1 MALASSIFDA
11 RYTPWKNQGETV
23 TGATDSAN
31 AIKLAGLDWRVEEK
45 KVYTE
50 DGILIP
56 NATANVRNSDGKP
69 LGIVGDRYK
78 VVQNEDAF
86 RFTDSLLGEGVTY
99 ETAGSLRGGKIIW
112 LLAKMPEDVT
122 ILGDTVTPYMVF
134 TNTHDGSGSVK
145 VAMTPIRVI
154 CQNTLNLAI
163 KKADRIWT
171 ARHTGSIEYRL
182 QDASETLQLANK
194 YMDTMKQ
201 TFDELYQ
208 IELSRNDVEDI
219 ISKIVP
225 IDENWKDTQKNNMKS
240 IQDDIR
246 FRFYEAPDLKDLRMT
261 GARMIQAVSDTSSHI
276 EPIRVTKYADENRM
290 KNAIEGSSILDKAL
304 EVLVA

>member
-1 MALASSIFDA
+1 MALTSSIFDA

-112 LLAKMPEDVT
+112 LLAKMPENVT

-163 KKADRIWT
+163 KTADRIWT

-182 QDASETLQLANK
+182 QDATETLQLANK
-194 YMDTMKQ
+194 YMSTMKN

-208 IELSRNDVEDI
+208 IQLTNNDVESI

-225 IDENWKDTQKNNMKS
+225 IEDYMKDTQKKNMEY
-240 IQDDIR
+240 IRNDIR
-246 FRFYEAPDLKDLRMT
+246 YRFFNAPDLKELNMT
-261 GARMIQAVSDTSSHI
+261 GARMIQAVADTTSHI
-276 EPIRVTKYADENRM
+276 EPIRVTKYADENKM
-290 KNAIEGSSILDKAL
+290 KKAIEGDSLLDKAM
-304 EVLVA
+304 EILVA